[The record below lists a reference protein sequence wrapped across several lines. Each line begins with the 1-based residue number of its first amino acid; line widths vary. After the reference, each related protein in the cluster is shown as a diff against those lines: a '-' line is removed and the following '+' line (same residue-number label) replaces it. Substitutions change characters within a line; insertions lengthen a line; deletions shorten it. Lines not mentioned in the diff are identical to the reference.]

1 MFGKHYARKHLLQ
14 DILDEISNILCNGIV
29 DRCFFSII
37 INYDDLV
44 SILVS
49 IFQIIVED
57 THMNRLFNPLSDYQ
71 VFNIIKKMVFL
82 SILSIP
88 FATIM
93 CNTPQDQKGQTEFNE
108 QAKEK
113 FDAIRRCKKL
123 YTEYNREP
131 YEYLK
136 RALLKEDME
145 CVKILIDDKDNT
157 SSLRL
162 AVVRGSID
170 EVKTLIDKGADIN
183 GRNKDYTTPLFYTV
197 YCENPSKC
205 EEMVKLFRDHGANM
219 RAADVNGDTLIHWL
233 SRTNNMHPCLE
244 TMIECGVNPWP
255 ANNKGES
262 PLHSASYST
271 PGSPETVKAIN
282 DTGGTTY
289 IIDQDNEMQ
298 TALHLAAKHGNVQ
311 TVKALLDE
319 CDAGWGIFTKDCKSR
334 TPKDML
340 DDNTVIRNK
349 KADDEIRSMLERE
362 EIERRETGDTH
373 TKA

>member
-1 MFGKHYARKHLLQ
+1 MF
-14 DILDEISNILCNGIV
+14 
-29 DRCFFSII
+29 
-37 INYDDLV
+37 
-44 SILVS
+44 
-49 IFQIIVED
+49 
-57 THMNRLFNPLSDYQ
+57 
-71 VFNIIKKMVFL
+71 FL

-88 FATIM
+88 FDTIM

-145 CVKILIDDKDNT
+145 CVKIIIDDKDNT
-157 SSLRL
+157 SSLSL
-162 AVVRGSID
+162 DVVRGSIE

-205 EEMVKLFRDHGANM
+205 EEMVKLFRDRGADM
-219 RAADVNGDTLIHWL
+219 RATDINGDTLIHWL
-233 SRTNNMHPCLE
+233 SRTDNMYPCLK
-244 TMIECGVNPWP
+244 TMIECGVDPCG
-255 ANNKGES
+255 ANNKGER

-271 PGSPETVKAIN
+271 PESPETVKAIN
-282 DTGGTTY
+282 DTGDGTY
-289 IIDQDNEMQ
+289 IVCRNNESQ
-298 TALHLAAKHGNVQ
+298 TPLHLAAKHGK
-311 TVKALLDE
+311 VKIVKTLLKE
-319 CDAGWGIFTKDCKSR
+319 CDAGWAIFTKDGKNR

-340 DDNTVIRNK
+340 NDNTVIRNK
-349 KADDEIRSMLERE
+349 KADDEIRAMLERE

-373 TKA
+373 NKAPQEKKR